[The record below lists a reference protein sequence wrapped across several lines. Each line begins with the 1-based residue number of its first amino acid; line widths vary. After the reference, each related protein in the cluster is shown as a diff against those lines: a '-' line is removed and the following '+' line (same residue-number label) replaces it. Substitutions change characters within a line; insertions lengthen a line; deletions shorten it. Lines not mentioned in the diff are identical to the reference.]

1 MNRVNLIIFTYNRA
15 ILLDVVLDSIFK
27 NFKNI
32 PKKIDIIYN
41 PTVEHSSSYEILKRK
56 WSNYNIIF
64 HERKK
69 ISIFKLG
76 VFKLLRPLNIL
87 WLFRWPAIIKSS
99 NNFKLLLEKI
109 IKNTQGNFI
118 SMVTDD
124 QIFFNKTVIP
134 DFIFAK
140 LIKEKKIFYRFFTGN
155 HFQDEHKIHP
165 KLKIINYNKI
175 KPKILRWSTEDKY
188 AFSSWK
194 YRFTIDGTVYKKND
208 LLELIKPMIYH
219 NPITLEAVGLWESRF
234 RGFFKN
240 GYSTQKR
247 TVAHYQINN
256 VQKLVV
262 NQCSNFSPDIL
273 MKAYLAG
280 YKLQINKKEF
290 DKKKFNI
297 LPVKINLVNKRK
309 IIDYFRLVK
318 SLQIKI

>member
-64 HERKK
+64 HERKR

-87 WLFRWPAIIKSS
+87 WLLRWPAIIKSS

-140 LIKEKKIFYRFFTGN
+140 LIKEK
-155 HFQDEHKIHP
+155 
-165 KLKIINYNKI
+165 L
-175 KPKILRWSTEDKY
+175 
-188 AFSSWK
+188 
-194 YRFTIDGTVYKKND
+194 
-208 LLELIKPMIYH
+208 
-219 NPITLEAVGLWESRF
+219 
-234 RGFFKN
+234 
-240 GYSTQKR
+240 
-247 TVAHYQINN
+247 
-256 VQKLVV
+256 
-262 NQCSNFSPDIL
+262 
-273 MKAYLAG
+273 
-280 YKLQINKKEF
+280 
-290 DKKKFNI
+290 
-297 LPVKINLVNKRK
+297 
-309 IIDYFRLVK
+309 
-318 SLQIKI
+318 